1 MDTRI
6 PNEHFF
12 LTKTSFPI
20 IINSNPKKIIHE
32 DTDLISNRGTR
43 CGNRGHSP
51 SKQLQKCYSGGGN
64 YFVVLG
70 EVLERVMY
78 TKR

>member
-6 PNEHFF
+6 PNEFL

-51 SKQLQKCYSGGGN
+51 SKQLQKYISSKPN
-64 YFVVLG
+64 K
-70 EVLERVMY
+70 E
-78 TKR
+78 KR